1 MTTLPATRC
10 LLAPYQINDPAVGKQ
25 HWHRPS
31 EALIL
36 SDLQA
41 YYALTTANVAGWEPL
56 GTDAAAFRPNGDP
69 FDTTLTAE
77 GTYQPAIDQHVADDD
92 ARAIARACPAAIE
105 LLRGVSPPHAGPSVL
120 DERLYSRLSLRGSPV
135 YVLGPAK
142 AFDLDKPNGVL
153 EAVADFASRG
163 GFRITAGLPPRAW

>member
-1 MTTLPATRC
+1 MTTVPATRS
-10 LLAPYQINDPAVGKQ
+10 LLASYQINDPAVGKE
-25 HWHRPS
+25 HWHRPG

-36 SDLQA
+36 SNLQA
-41 YYALTTANVAGWEPL
+41 YYAFATANVAGWPPL

-69 FDTTLTAE
+69 FDTTTTAE
-77 GTYQPAIDQHVADDD
+77 GVYFPAIGQRVSDAD
-92 ARAIARACPAAIE
+92 ALAIARACPDAIE

-142 AFDLDKPNGVL
+142 AYDLDKPNGVL

-163 GFRITAGLPPRAW
+163 GFTISAGLPPRAW